1 MNPDWADVFPIKNG
15 DFPAIGLRS
24 MSDVLALALECFFC
38 QQNLYSGNFWTQSV
52 LAVGKRLNFPWS
64 FVVFVCPLWKIQRW
78 NLWKWMLRQY
88 HDQMYKFRFEFGVS
102 FGESWPFLM
111 NQGVLCQVQHYVWQ
125 VWGGE
130 SRHFHYCSWIYGPS
144 IAFDT
149 TWVDLLLLVIVCVLS
164 WEIDICKRCSCFMFL
179 RPSSSRIWVLCFLF
193 PAP

>member
-1 MNPDWADVFPIKNG
+1 
-15 DFPAIGLRS
+15 
-24 MSDVLALALECFFC
+24 MSDVLALALECFFASKIYI
-38 QQNLYSGNFWTQSV
+38 QETSGHNLFWQW
-52 LAVGKRLNFPWS
+52 GKGWISHGHSLF
-64 FVVFVCPLWKIQRW
+64 FCPLWKIQRW
-78 NLWKWMLRQY
+78 NLWKWMMRQY

-164 WEIDICKRCSCFMFL
+164 WEIDIWKRCSCFMFL